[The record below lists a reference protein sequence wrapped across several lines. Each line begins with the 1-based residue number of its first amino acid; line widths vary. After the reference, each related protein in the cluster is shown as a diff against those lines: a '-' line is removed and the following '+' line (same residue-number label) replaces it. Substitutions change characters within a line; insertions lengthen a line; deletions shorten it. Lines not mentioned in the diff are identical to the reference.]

1 MRLGTSRHRER
12 VERLEITSLVDV
24 VFLLIIFFLT
34 TSSLVEL
41 SKANIELSKARGED
55 GATSETTGLVI
66 NIDEDGR
73 YIVESETIGFTDL
86 MRKVDAEV
94 RKSGGPEMVE
104 LVIRAD
110 RRASLRSVNR
120 LAEGL
125 VDMDVTKWRLAT
137 ERPPDDRR
145 AAPGIGS
152 AIGPGRGGGR

>member
-1 MRLGTSRHRER
+1 VRFASSRHRER

-41 SKANIELSKARGED
+41 SKANIELAKAAGEKD
-55 GATSETTGLVI
+55 ASTESNGLVI

-73 YIVESETIGFTDL
+73 YIVESETIGFADL
-86 MRKVDAEV
+86 MRKVEAEV
-94 RKSGGPEMVE
+94 GKSGGPEMVE

-110 RRASLRSVNR
+110 RRAMLASVNR

-125 VDMDVTKWRLAT
+125 VDMEVTKWRLAT
-137 ERPPDDRR
+137 ERPPE
-145 AAPGIGS
+145 APGAPPEPAS
-152 AIGPGRGGGR
+152 SGRTGGAR

>member
-1 MRLGTSRHRER
+1 MRFTSSRHRER

-41 SKANIELSKARGED
+41 SKANIELTKAPGEQD
-55 GATSETTGLVI
+55 ASAESTGLVI
-66 NIDEDGR
+66 NIDEHNQ
-73 YIVESETIGFTDL
+73 YIVESETIGFPDL
-86 MRKVDAEV
+86 MRKVEAEV

-110 RRASLRSVNR
+110 RRASLSSVNR

-125 VDMDVTKWRLAT
+125 IDMEVTKWRLAT
-137 ERPPDDRR
+137 ERPPESLGSIPGL
-145 AAPGIGS
+145 APP
-152 AIGPGRGGGR
+152 AGGGR